1 METRQ
6 QAVTK
11 TRRSRGR
18 QAAVL
23 LALLTLLALPAGS
36 AWALNFEEWVPGLTV
51 TPFLSERMEYETNV
65 FQTATGAKSSMIS
78 RTTPGLLVE
87 YGRGTLQLG
96 AGYKAEFV
104 EYFNISGQDAVNLS
118 SVVQAKLALAK
129 LQLLFRDDYVQSTV
143 PPGTEL
149 TGPIQSSTNTLAPT
163 AEYHLTERFSAGANY
178 TWTHIQF
185 PASSGS
191 GGSSSDE
198 TLQTQQDQNVQQ
210 LDRDEQIGGVTLFWK
225 ALPKADIGL
234 GYQYGTKNF
243 SSTSSNR
250 NATIQ
255 ILSGQLRGDVTSR
268 LSSNFRIGILHRS
281 AVQGAAPDFTGLTMG
296 GGWVFRLSNRTT
308 FTLDTDR
315 GVQESV
321 FESAQYYIASSAT
334 LGVSQ
339 EFTPKISASAKVAVG
354 TNAYNTK
361 QQVPNGPQMKWRND
375 DLFGGSLGLDYA
387 IQPWLRAGL
396 EYTYQQRTSNFSQ
409 LNYDDS
415 KFSGRIT
422 VQF

>member
-1 METRQ
+1 VEARQ
-6 QAVTK
+6 QALRR

-18 QAAVL
+18 QAAVALALLIL
-23 LALLTLLALPAGS
+23 LALLPAP
-36 AWALNFEEWVPGLTV
+36 APALNFEEWVPGLTV

-65 FQTATGAKSSMIS
+65 FQTATGAKSSVIS

-104 EYFNISGQDAVNLS
+104 EYFNISGQDTVNLTG
-118 SVVQAKLALAK
+118 VVQAKLALAK
-129 LQLLFRDDYVQSTV
+129 LQILFRDDYVQTTV

-149 TGPIQSSTNTLAPT
+149 TGPIESTTNTLAPT
-163 AEYHLTERFSAGANY
+163 AEYRLTERFSVGANY

-185 PASSGS
+185 PASSSSSGS
-191 GGSSSDE
+191 GTGG
-198 TLQTQQDQNVQQ
+198 TLQTQQDQNVRK

-225 ALPKADIGL
+225 ALPRADIGL

-243 SSTSSNR
+243 SSASSNR
-250 NATIQ
+250 SATIQ
-255 ILSGQLRGDVTSR
+255 ILSGQLRGDVTSK
-268 LSSNFRIGILHRS
+268 LSSTFRIGILHRS
-281 AVQGAAPDFTGLTMG
+281 ESQGAAPDITGLTMG
-296 GGWVFRLSNRTT
+296 GGWVYRLSDRTS

-315 GVQESV
+315 SVQESA
-321 FESAQYYIASSAT
+321 FEGAQFYIASSAT
-334 LGVSQ
+334 LGVTQ
-339 EFTPKISASAKVAVG
+339 EFTHKINASAKVAVG

-361 QQVPNGPQMKWRND
+361 QPVPNGPQTKWRD
-375 DLFGGSLGLDYA
+375 DSLFGGTLGLDYV

-396 EYTYQQRTSNFSQ
+396 EYTYQRRTSNISEF
-409 LNYDDS
+409 NYDDS
-415 KFSGRIT
+415 TFSGRMT

>member
-1 METRQ
+1 M
-6 QAVTK
+6 
-11 TRRSRGR
+11 
-18 QAAVL
+18 
-23 LALLTLLALPAGS
+23 LLALPAGP
-36 AWALNFEEWVPGLTV
+36 APALNFEEWVPGLTV
-51 TPFLSERMEYETNV
+51 TPFVSERMEYETNV

-87 YGRGTLQLG
+87 YGRGSLQLG

-104 EYFNISGQDAVNLS
+104 EYFNIRGQDTVNLTGLA
-118 SVVQAKLALAK
+118 QAKLALAK
-129 LQLLFRDDYVQSTV
+129 LQVLFRDDYVQTTV

-149 TGPIQSSTNTLAPT
+149 TGPIQSTTNTLAPT
-163 AEYHLTERFSAGANY
+163 AEYHLTERFSVGANY
-178 TWTHIQF
+178 TWTHIAF
-185 PASSGS
+185 PVSSNSSGS
-191 GGSSSDE
+191 SADE
-198 TLQTQQDQNVQQ
+198 TLQAQQDQNVQQ

-234 GYQYGTKNF
+234 GYQYGTKTF
-243 SSTSSNR
+243 SSASSSR

-255 ILSGQLRGDVTSR
+255 ILSGQLRGDITPR

-281 AVQGAAPDFTGLTMG
+281 EVQGVAPNFTGLTTG
-296 GGWVFRLSNRTT
+296 GGWVFRLSDRTS

-321 FESAQYYIASSAT
+321 FANAQYLIASSAT
-334 LGVSQ
+334 LGVRQ

-375 DLFGGSLGLDYA
+375 SLFGGTLGLDYA

-396 EYTYQQRTSNFSQ
+396 EYTYQQRTSNFSEF
-409 LNYDDS
+409 NYDDS

>member
-1 METRQ
+1 M
-6 QAVTK
+6 
-11 TRRSRGR
+11 
-18 QAAVL
+18 L
-23 LALLTLLALPAGS
+23 LALQAGPAP
-36 AWALNFEEWVPGLTV
+36 ALNFEEWVPGLTV
-51 TPFLSERMEYETNV
+51 TPFVSERMEYETNV
-65 FQTATGAKSSMIS
+65 FQTATGAKSSVIS

-87 YGRGTLQLG
+87 YGHDTLQLG

-104 EYFNISGQDAVNLS
+104 EYFDISGQDAVNLAG
-118 SVVQAKLALAK
+118 VVQAKLALAK
-129 LQLLFRDDYVQSTV
+129 LQLLFRDDYVQTTV

-149 TGPIQSSTNTLAPT
+149 TGPIQSTTNTLAPT
-163 AEYHLTERFSAGANY
+163 SEYRLTDRFSIGANY
-178 TWTHIQF
+178 TWTHIHF
-185 PASSGS
+185 PASS
-191 GGSSSDE
+191 SSSGNSTDE
-198 TLQTQQDQNVQQ
+198 TLQTLQNRNVQQ
-210 LDRDEQIGGVTLFWK
+210 LDRDEQTGGVTLFWK

-234 GYQYGTKNF
+234 GYQYGSKNF
-243 SSTSSNR
+243 SSASSNR

-255 ILSGQLRGDVTSR
+255 ILSGQLRGDVTSK

-281 AVQGAAPDFTGLTMG
+281 EVQGVAPNFTGLTMG
-296 GGWVFRLSNRTT
+296 GGWVYRLSDRTS

-321 FESAQYYIASSAT
+321 FGSAQYYLASSAT
-334 LGVSQ
+334 LGVRQ
-339 EFTPKISASAKVAVG
+339 EFTPKISASAKGAVG

-361 QQVPNGPQMKWRND
+361 QQVLNGPQMKWRND
-375 DLFGGSLGLDYA
+375 GLFGGTLDLDYA

-396 EYTYQQRTSNFSQ
+396 EYTYQKRTSNFSE

>member
-1 METRQ
+1 M
-6 QAVTK
+6 
-11 TRRSRGR
+11 
-18 QAAVL
+18 
-23 LALLTLLALPAGS
+23 LLALPSRPAS
-36 AWALNFEEWVPGLTV
+36 ALNFDEWVPGLTV
-51 TPFLSERMEYETNV
+51 TPFVSERMEYETNV

-96 AGYKAEFV
+96 AGYKTEFV
-104 EYFNISGQDAVNLS
+104 EYFNITGQDTVNLTG
-118 SVVQAKLALAK
+118 VVQAKLALTK
-129 LQLLFRDDYVQSTV
+129 LQLLFRDEYVQTTV

-149 TGPIQSSTNTLAPT
+149 TGPTQSTANTLAPM
-163 AEYHLTERFSAGANY
+163 AEYHLTERFSLGANY

-185 PASSGS
+185 PVSSSSSGS
-191 GGSSSDE
+191 STDE
-198 TLQTQQDQNVQQ
+198 TLQTQQDQKVQQ

-234 GYQYGTKNF
+234 GYQYGTKDF

-255 ILSGQLRGDVTSR
+255 ILSGQLRGDVTSK
-268 LSSNFRIGILHRS
+268 LSSNFRIGILRRTGAQGS
-281 AVQGAAPDFTGLTMG
+281 ASDFTGLTMG
-296 GGWVFRLSNRTT
+296 GGWVYRLSDRTS
-308 FTLDTDR
+308 FTLDTER

-321 FESAQYYIASSAT
+321 FEGAQYYIAASAT
-334 LGVSQ
+334 LGARQ
-339 EFTPKISASAKVAVG
+339 EFTPKISAFAKVAVG

-361 QQVPNGPQMKWRND
+361 QPVPNGPQMKWRND
-375 DLFGGSLGLDYA
+375 GLFGGTLGLDYA

>member
-1 METRQ
+1 METGEQTLTR
-6 QAVTK
+6 

-18 QAAVL
+18 QAAVA
-23 LALLTLLALPAGS
+23 LALLILLALPAEP

-51 TPFLSERMEYETNV
+51 TPFVSERMEYETNV

-104 EYFNISGQDAVNLS
+104 EYFNISGQDTVNLTG
-118 SVVQAKLALAK
+118 VVQAKLALAK
-129 LQLLFRDDYVQSTV
+129 LHLLFRDDYVQTSV

-149 TGPIQSSTNTLAPT
+149 TGPVQSTTNTLAPT
-163 AEYHLTERFSAGANY
+163 AEYNLTERFSLGANY
-178 TWTHIQF
+178 MWTHIHF

-191 GGSSSDE
+191 STDE

-243 SSTSSNR
+243 SSASSNR

-281 AVQGAAPDFTGLTMG
+281 EVQGAAPNFTGLTMG
-296 GGWVFRLSNRTT
+296 GGWVFRLSDRTS

-334 LGVSQ
+334 LGVTQ
-339 EFTPKISASAKVAVG
+339 EFTPKVSASAKVAMG

-396 EYTYQQRTSNFSQ
+396 EYAYQQRTSNFSQ